1 MICSLY
7 FFLLYTDA
15 KATQTVNN
23 DQVDKNNYSPI
34 ETRKIMGKKLVDPN
48 KLCMGCMEIVEDI
61 TKPCPKCGFVLSRYQ
76 KPANS
81 MPPYEIL
88 NGKYLIG
95 SVIGI
100 GGFGITY
107 VGWDFYQSKR
117 VCIKEYFPRGVA
129 ARDTT
134 QAMMTTAST
143 TTSTSTQYSMDVLTT
158 KTQKAVNAY
167 LGGLRSYIN
176 EAKNLS
182 RFYALPGI
190 VSIRDFFYGNRT
202 AYIVMEYIEGINLRQ
217 YAKCY
222 EGKRIPANIL
232 LPMLKDVII
241 ALNTVHKENIIH
253 RDISPDNIMI
263 NKKFEVKVIDFG
275 AAKEFHGEKD
285 NAILLKHGYAPI
297 EQYDR
302 NGNQGPWTD
311 VYSLSA
317 SIYYLLSHVKL
328 QKAFERVADDQL
340 QSLRALGIPISER
353 QDMALLKGMS
363 VQIKD
368 RFQSMAD
375 LYYALYGECIP
386 GEKVPLNWQAEMQQ
400 RQNEQM
406 SNGNVYMTDQISN
419 DNVNTTNQSSNE
431 SIYTVNQMSN
441 DNTNTINQASN
452 GSVYTTNQAPNDH
465 IYTTNQ
471 AVIERIQP
479 TEPEYQNYPGR
490 QKADGNE
497 PVYQSASVSDRYIP
511 DKSREEAAMEYLRQQ
526 LDNQ

>member
-1 MICSLY
+1 MELRVLKY
-7 FFLLYTDA
+7 FLMVA
-15 KATQTVNN
+15 REEN
-23 DQVDKNNYSPI
+23 
-34 ETRKIMGKKLVDPN
+34 
-48 KLCMGCMEIVEDI
+48 I
-61 TKPCPKCGFVLSRYQ
+61 TKAAQLLHVTQPTLSRQ
-76 KPANS
+76 L
-81 MPPYEIL
+81 MQLEEEL
-88 NGKYLIG
+88 GVQLFHRGKHN
-95 SVIGI
+95 V
-100 GGFGITY
+100 T
-107 VGWDFYQSKR
+107 
-117 VCIKEYFPRGVA
+117 
-129 ARDTT
+129 
-134 QAMMTTAST
+134 
-143 TTSTSTQYSMDVLTT
+143 LTEDGMLLRRRAQELVSLSEKT
-158 KTQKAVNAY
+158 K
-167 LGGLRSYIN
+167 
-176 EAKNLS
+176 
-182 RFYALPGI
+182 
-190 VSIRDFFYGNRT
+190 
-202 AYIVMEYIEGINLRQ
+202 MELQ
-217 YAKCY
+217 
-222 EGKRIPANIL
+222 
-232 LPMLKDVII
+232 
-241 ALNTVHKENIIH
+241 HKEEMPTGEIAIGCG
-253 RDISPDNIMI
+253 DSPDNIMI

-406 SNGNVYMTDQISN
+406 SNENVYMTGQISN

-441 DNTNTINQASN
+441 DNTNITNQASN
-452 GSVYTTNQAPNDH
+452 GSAYTTNQAPNDN

-497 PVYQSASVSDRYIP
+497 PVYQTASVSDRYIP

>member
-1 MICSLY
+1 
-7 FFLLYTDA
+7 
-15 KATQTVNN
+15 
-23 DQVDKNNYSPI
+23 
-34 ETRKIMGKKLVDPN
+34 
-48 KLCMGCMEIVEDI
+48 
-61 TKPCPKCGFVLSRYQ
+61 
-76 KPANS
+76 
-81 MPPYEIL
+81 
-88 NGKYLIG
+88 
-95 SVIGI
+95 
-100 GGFGITY
+100 
-107 VGWDFYQSKR
+107 
-117 VCIKEYFPRGVA
+117 
-129 ARDTT
+129 
-134 QAMMTTAST
+134 
-143 TTSTSTQYSMDVLTT
+143 
-158 KTQKAVNAY
+158 
-167 LGGLRSYIN
+167 
-176 EAKNLS
+176 
-182 RFYALPGI
+182 
-190 VSIRDFFYGNRT
+190 
-202 AYIVMEYIEGINLRQ
+202 
-217 YAKCY
+217 
-222 EGKRIPANIL
+222 
-232 LPMLKDVII
+232 
-241 ALNTVHKENIIH
+241 
-253 RDISPDNIMI
+253 MI

-406 SNGNVYMTDQISN
+406 SNENVYMTGQISN

-441 DNTNTINQASN
+441 DNTNITNQASN
-452 GSVYTTNQAPNDH
+452 GSAYTTNQAPNDN

-497 PVYQSASVSDRYIP
+497 PVYQTASVSDRYIP